1 MANDIE
7 ELRFNGTR
15 YGINDERLATKA
27 EIDGYYESMTAG
39 NAEQL
44 VGTVAVILLLVGVYN
59 TIMSAI
65 KNAREEKR
73 LREQPVNTLESTV
86 EDHTE
91 KLKNDH
97 ERITQLEESNRIIM
111 RALMAV
117 MSHEV
122 NGNSTEKLQKS
133 MDEIQQFLIER

>member
-1 MANDIE
+1 MQIQA
-7 ELRFNGTR
+7 LSF
-15 YGINDERLATKA
+15 
-27 EIDGYYESMTAG
+27 
-39 NAEQL
+39 EQL

-65 KNAREEKR
+65 KNAREEKK
-73 LREQPVNTLESTV
+73 LKDQPVNTLESTV
-86 EDHTE
+86 SDHSE

-97 ERITQLEESNRIIM
+97 ERITALEESNRIIM

>member
-1 MANDIE
+1 MIPVQIQA
-7 ELRFNGTR
+7 LSF
-15 YGINDERLATKA
+15 
-27 EIDGYYESMTAG
+27 
-39 NAEQL
+39 EQL
-44 VGTVAVILLLVGVYN
+44 VGTVAAILLLVGVYN

-86 EDHTE
+86 EDHSE

-122 NGNSTEKLQKS
+122 NGNSTEKLQNS
-133 MDEIQQFLIER
+133 MNEIQDFLIAR